1 MTISIDHRFPFLR
14 MTDTKVREGEQQIYD
29 DINLSHEP
37 IYTDDGYVRQ
47 IRGVMEL

>member
-1 MTISIDHRFPFLR
+1 MTISIDQRFLFLR
-14 MTDTKVREGEQQIYD
+14 MTGTNVRQGEWRSYE
-29 DINLSHEP
+29 DINLSQGP